1 MNKRRIKEKLLREI
15 LNEGQS
21 FKKLIGRQGE
31 DEEISPKI
39 EPEAKTTKLLG
50 NKGNLTEGQS
60 LRLKGL
66 HKEQKQ
72 TEKKKLSLCDTRQV
86 LFCLKRPLGN
96 SRKKT
101 SYIII
106 LTSIMIMT

>member
-39 EPEAKTTKLLG
+39 EPEAKTTNCWATK
-50 NKGNLTEGQS
+50 
-60 LRLKGL
+60 
-66 HKEQKQ
+66 
-72 TEKKKLSLCDTRQV
+72 V
-86 LFCLKRPLGN
+86 
-96 SRKKT
+96 
-101 SYIII
+101 I
-106 LTSIMIMT
+106 